1 MSRHRKALEMN
12 AAELVA
18 DGKGILAADES
29 NGTMTKRM
37 EAVGA
42 TSTPANAVW
51 RRDWASNGEIR
62 TSRCTPFSAL
72 KRP

>member
-1 MSRHRKALEMN
+1 MSSGSISTSTA
-12 AAELVA
+12 
-18 DGKGILAADES
+18 S
-29 NGTMTKRM
+29 STS
-37 EAVGA
+37 GA

-72 KRP
+72 NSP